1 MQAQL
6 QAGKPMR
13 TAWYRDAPR
22 GSRLSNP
29 GAAIAGRTSSGHVS
43 GGPMNVPLQVR
54 QSVIM
59 VKHFVLSIAS
69 GCSVSVDC
77 RILEMGHFAVG
88 QHANRLQTSKLTV
101 YHFTAL
107 FRSAPSILAER
118 TQRSHT
124 FESQFHHTY
133 MPATASFSTDL
144 QAMSTLYNGSRLL
157 LQAYMHGPTN
167 SACKVSGMLSESRQ
181 VYNGN
186 SSQEEGSAAV
196 KRSTGFFQPDM

>member
-1 MQAQL
+1 
-6 QAGKPMR
+6 MR

-22 GSRLSNP
+22 GSRLSKP
-29 GAAIAGRTSSGHVS
+29 GAAIASRMNSGHVS
-43 GGPMNVPLQVR
+43 GGPLDVPLQAR
-54 QSVIM
+54 QSLIM
-59 VKHFVLSIAS
+59 LRHFVLSTAS
-69 GCSVSVDC
+69 GCLASVHRCIVNM
-77 RILEMGHFAVG
+77 RHFAVG

-118 TQRSHT
+118 TQRSHA

-133 MPATASFSTDL
+133 MPATASFCTDL
-144 QAMSTLYNGSRLL
+144 QAMSILYNGSRLL
-157 LQAYMHGPTN
+157 LQAYMHGPTK
-167 SACKVSGMLSESRQ
+167 SACKVSGMLSESSQ
-181 VYNGN
+181 VYNCN